1 MKKNVFVKSG
11 LVAALALFMSACS
24 SDNGEETS
32 EQQPSP
38 SPEEVTYQEKIA
50 LAGNETAYVDGTNTL
65 AFNMLKA
72 MSAGEKGVVASP
84 MSLASLIGM
93 LSNGGSA
100 QTQQEAKELLGIST
114 TDMQAV
120 NAFFH
125 KMITQAPLVDAKVT
139 LQQGSAI
146 YVNQP
151 YQLRTDY
158 ATEIGKTYKPE
169 LQTADFREAATTERI
184 NQWVSQLTKG
194 MIPQLLQQGELNPSA
209 AVCAVNA
216 LYFHAP
222 WMSRFDK
229 SETKSEAFAGGGQV
243 MMMHQK
249 GIFNYREDSRTQT
262 LYLPYGNGAFAMT
275 VILPKEGV
283 SLADAVAQFDG
294 RNWRNSWNM
303 AGAYEVD
310 VKMPRLENKTQDN
323 GLAEWLKQQMPSAFS
338 QQEGFDRMCDSRVW
352 ISSIKQEARI
362 MADEEGATAAAA
374 TISEMTT
381 AAAND
386 DKPQT
391 VVFHANRPFIYTIT
405 ERSTGAIFFVGTYHG
420 E

>member
-11 LVAALALFMSACS
+11 LVVALALAMSACS
-24 SDNGEETS
+24 SDSSEEAS

-38 SPEEVTYQEKIA
+38 MPEEVTYQEKIE
-50 LAGNETAYVDGTNTL
+50 LASNETAYVDGTNTL
-65 AFNMLKA
+65 AFNMLTA

-93 LSNGGSA
+93 LCNGGTT
-100 QTQQEAKELLGIST
+100 QTQQEAKELLGFST

-120 NAFFH
+120 NTFFQ
-125 KMITQAPLVDAKVT
+125 KMMTQAPLLDAKVT

-169 LQTADFREAATTERI
+169 LQTADFKEAATTEHI

-243 MMMHQK
+243 MMMHQIYYFK
-249 GIFNYREDSRTQT
+249 YMINLEYLNIIF
-262 LYLPYGNGAFAMT
+262 
-275 VILPKEGV
+275 
-283 SLADAVAQFDG
+283 
-294 RNWRNSWNM
+294 
-303 AGAYEVD
+303 
-310 VKMPRLENKTQDN
+310 
-323 GLAEWLKQQMPSAFS
+323 
-338 QQEGFDRMCDSRVW
+338 
-352 ISSIKQEARI
+352 IKF
-362 MADEEGATAAAA
+362 
-374 TISEMTT
+374 
-381 AAAND
+381 N
-386 DKPQT
+386 
-391 VVFHANRPFIYTIT
+391 
-405 ERSTGAIFFVGTYHG
+405 
-420 E
+420 